1 MPLPFARPC
10 KHWSKSRAVK
20 WWQVLLHQLPLN
32 LWRHPHKKHLQLQN
46 LLRRPQ
52 QMLQKLQTTHPP
64 QKLQIPKCLQSPWQK
79 LHLSNLK
86 LHLAQLWRCEVMT
99 AQAKNAPKL
108 RLRAVVAM
116 ASPAASLATS
126 QALAVMANQ
135 AAMVDVTVVAK
146 ALRHVAH
153 VWVMRLSA
161 PSVMLWNLH
170 KMPCAAWLHKPMAKC

>member
-1 MPLPFARPC
+1 MQQ
-10 KHWSKSRAVK
+10 KSPTK
-20 WWQVLLHQLPLN
+20 
-32 LWRHPHKKHLQLQN
+32 
-46 LLRRPQ
+46 
-52 QMLQKLQTTHPP
+52 HPP
-64 QKLQIPKCLQSPWQK
+64 QRRQSPKCLPNPWQK

-86 LHLAQLWRCEVMT
+86 LHHAPLWRCAVMT
-99 AQAKNAPKL
+99 VQAKNAPKPHL
-108 RLRAVVAM
+108 QVVVAM
-116 ASPAASLATS
+116 ANPVASLATS